1 MRAVGGLVVGLIVG
15 LIAAIVIGIIGVGS
29 TFSLPAGVD
38 PADSRQV
45 LQVFGNIPPAT
56 QLVLG
61 LAWAVA
67 ALVGAFVARRV
78 GREAWAA
85 WAVTILVA
93 AYFGYCG
100 FVLPLLVWAKA
111 LWLIGPLVGGVLG
124 NRPPRARVAV
134 VPAADSAEEI

>member
-1 MRAVGGLVVGLIVG
+1 MRAVGGLVVGLIIG

-45 LQVFGNIPPAT
+45 LQVFANIPAAT

-61 LAWAVA
+61 LAWTA
-67 ALVGAFVARRV
+67 AGLVGAFVARRV

-85 WAVTILVA
+85 WGVTILVA

-100 FVLPLLVWAKA
+100 FILPLLAWAKA
-111 LWLIGPLVGGVLG
+111 LWLIGPLAGGVLG

-134 VPAADSAEEI
+134 VPAADSAGEI